1 MRIPRS
7 WLAGPSWQAGHRAPG
22 IRIPASGFVAF
33 VERESYSARADRR
46 PRWRQLAPSRRPR
59 AVGGGGT
66 QYIHTHGAG
75 GKRSDRTQ
83 ILRRGIHSWRGVA
96 VTEERRKN
104 GRGATVARE
113 REAHV
118 AAPAARAR
126 YVMSDDTHPPRTC
139 SAPPDATLE
148 TQAPRECERQKG
160 RKFQGRSG
168 RPATAR
174 AARGVGSPSRRG
186 LVPKFETRGGAGA
199 GVCRRQIQ
207 QVCGTGLVGV
217 ATSMH
222 VHDNSPSKERAG
234 VYKWGCVGDGN
245 GSGGAGGGVMI

>member
-118 AAPAARAR
+118 AAPATRAR

-160 RKFQGRSG
+160 RKFQGRNG

-174 AARGVGSPSRRG
+174 AARSVGVPVATGARSKVRNARRRRRG
-186 LVPKFETRGGAGA
+186 RVQTADTTGLRNGFGWCGNQHACTRQQSEQGACGCIQV
-199 GVCRRQIQ
+199 GVC
-207 QVCGTGLVGV
+207 
-217 ATSMH
+217 
-222 VHDNSPSKERAG
+222 
-234 VYKWGCVGDGN
+234 WGW
-245 GSGGAGGGVMI
+245 